1 MVYGAAPHEM
11 ASPLLA
17 DESAPLVDREERKRS
32 TWSRAVRYGGAMAV
46 GALLVGAGVV
56 TTSPSHPVSV
66 TVRGGLAS
74 LGASNAAKPGRV
86 GPLKYGGKHANKVA
100 HAGKSHRHAAPSPV
114 PHAERVAAASSVYH
128 RLGEGEDDQDVGGD
142 DITDDPLAQL
152 DDLNKQVERL
162 VEDNKALTED
172 NIALEKQVQDL
183 EQSIVDTREEFLKV
197 GHGGRNKH
205 LAGSH
210 DNEIIADLENQLKDK
225 HYELEKTRQQKYKLY
240 VKNTDN
246 LDKLAKLDKDLATC
260 AQDKAELAIRAEQV
274 SELEECKASF
284 DALSVKM
291 TSAQD
296 DVEICKADLAAAR
309 GDDHDDNA
317 RIASLEDKLSHCK
330 SEKGNLADEL
340 VGIKVE
346 LKNSK
351 TDKLQTDALVE
362 ELNAKAAASDA
373 LADRL
378 RGEVDILV
386 EDVKACELDGR
397 SFNFFCSGEGET
409 CECPDGDVVFGPRYH
424 ASDDS
429 WENTFADVVALQKFT
444 VTPGTSGFPCD
455 IDHTGK
461 DVAPGSGKACFC
473 VPKGIVTTPVV
484 DAKGEPEP
492 VDMPAIEP
500 EEETHSLFDIKAA
513 PGMVAC
519 DSEKSCQ
526 AAAEAAGLQIGGGGY
541 DFAGEYGT
549 KGCYTYNSGKYE
561 GMAFFGTGGDTIAM
575 SEPVDEPK
583 VRVMC
588 PAPTEADDVQT
599 EPVILPIDQ
608 ESYEDSL
615 EEAPAEPQP
624 EVESVDVTELLEDH
638 FEDTVGEDTIAKI
651 EYADADKS
659 PDTEP
664 EPETDENPPPVD
676 PAVDFHGEE
685 WTKYEEDDAQDMYED
700 VEAEI
705 PEEETPEEEAA
716 DDLAARVNEENAAK
730 AKAEAEAK
738 AYAEQSFAEC
748 QKMCAA
754 DNECCNIDIVQ
765 GSNQRL
771 SCLQAC
777 TMVRG
782 GVTQDDCDAEC
793 ADVKCD
799 RTVNGVT
806 YHHCNYPGCGDVP
819 AHKDSFGDKFQP
831 APYEC
836 AARWGTDDNSCK
848 KGCKNGARDFA
859 EWKQFMKELEEK
871 EAEKKA
877 AEEKAAAEK
886 AAAEKA
892 AAEKAEAEAKAK
904 AEAEAAAKAE
914 AEAKAKAE
922 AEAAAKAEAEAK
934 AAAEKAAAEQTCD
947 ETLTGSGADY
957 RGCQTKTR
965 SGRTCQNWDSQTPH
979 HHSWRN
985 EAKGSAGNNYCR
997 NPDGD
1002 TTTLTIW
1009 CYTTDPN
1016 KRWEYCDP
1024 LPESSDAEAPSPPAP
1039 VVEPAPVEP
1048 AAEQACDE
1056 TLRGV
1061 GDEGYRGCQTKTRSG
1076 RTCQNWD
1083 SQTPHHHSRRNEAKG
1098 SAGNN
1103 YCRNPDGEPTIWC
1116 YTTDPAKRWEYCDP
1130 LPPATPPPS
1139 PAAPVVANPAESC
1152 SGRTVTVKRMDPN
1165 GLDGH
1170 GWGMWLEFMCGA
1182 AHVSIGNS
1190 VGSQSQSTTV
1200 YTSMLPDDCP
1210 ARIDKSNWL
1219 GGHSYGDFFD
1229 VTVGECPSDD
1239 HATGHYTTGGE
1250 WHDMAWWNT
1259 HETESHTNWDTQ
1271 WQGDHLGDWHF
1282 GGDVFTPTSMDVTNG
1297 GGYYDNVHASPPM
1310 DLTNG
1315 HYDEYGVWHAG
1326 DWWNTHQDAS
1336 HAHWDW
1342 TFNGAHHQAM
1352 VPCDCQDPH
1361 GFTTL
1366 PGCDSIPCNAHD
1378 PIFVGDQSVHSGGS
1392 YGGSYGG
1399 HYGGSYGGHYGG
1411 SYGDHYGGSYGGHY
1425 GGSYGD
1431 HSGSFN
1437 YGWAAKGAKNTASTG
1452 KKDAHAAKSNNKS
1465 HKQ

>member
-444 VTPGTSGFPCD
+444 VTPGTSDFPCD

-541 DFAGEYGT
+541 NFAGEYGT

-685 WTKYEEDDAQDMYED
+685 WTKYEEDDARDMYED

-871 EAEKKA
+871 EAKKA

-914 AEAKAKAE
+914 AEAKA
-922 AEAAAKAEAEAK
+922 
-934 AAAEKAAAEQTCD
+934 AAEKAAAEQT
-947 ETLTGSGADY
+947 
-957 RGCQTKTR
+957 
-965 SGRTCQNWDSQTPH
+965 
-979 HHSWRN
+979 
-985 EAKGSAGNNYCR
+985 
-997 NPDGD
+997 
-1002 TTTLTIW
+1002 
-1009 CYTTDPN
+1009 
-1016 KRWEYCDP
+1016 
-1024 LPESSDAEAPSPPAP
+1024 
-1039 VVEPAPVEP
+1039 
-1048 AAEQACDE
+1048 CDE

-1083 SQTPHHHSRRNEAKG
+1083 SQTPHHHTRRNEAKG

-1116 YTTDPAKRWEYCDP
+1116 YTTDPNKRWEFCDP

-1139 PAAPVVANPAESC
+1139 PPAPVVATPAESC
-1152 SGRTVTVKRMDPN
+1152 SGRKVTVKRMDPN

-1182 AHVSIGNS
+1182 THVSIGNS

-1219 GGHSYGDFFD
+1219 GGHGYGDFFD

-1282 GGDVFTPTSMDVTNG
+1282 GGDVFTPTSMDVPDGLTNG

-1352 VPCDCQDPH
+1352 TPCDCQDPH

-1378 PIFVGDQSVHSGGS
+1378 PIFVGDQSVHSGGH

-1399 HYGGSYGGHYGG
+1399 HYGGSYGDHYGG
-1411 SYGDHYGGSYGGHY
+1411 SYGDHYGGSYGDPYGGSYHYGYGDHYGGSYGGHY

-1452 KKDAHAAKSNNKS
+1452 KKDVHAAKSNNKS

>member
-74 LGASNAAKPGRV
+74 LGASNAAKHGRV

-114 PHAERVAAASSVYH
+114 PHAERVAASSVYH

-172 NIALEKQVQDL
+172 NMALEKQVQDL

-210 DNEIIADLENQLKDK
+210 ENEIIADLENQLKDK

-240 VKNTDN
+240 VKNNEN

-260 AQDKAELAIRAEQV
+260 AQDKAELSIRAEAV
-274 SELEECKASF
+274 SELEECKASL
-284 DALSVKM
+284 DALSIKM
-291 TSAQD
+291 TDAQD
-296 DVEICKADLAAAR
+296 DLETCKVDLAAAR

-317 RIASLEDKLSHCK
+317 RIAALEDKLSRCK
-330 SEKGNLADEL
+330 SEKGDLADEL

-351 TDKLQTDALVE
+351 TDKLKTDALVE

-397 SFNFFCSGEGET
+397 SFNFFCAGEGET

-429 WENTFADVVALQKFT
+429 WENTFADVVALQRFT
-444 VTPGTSGFPCD
+444 VTPGTSDFSCD
-455 IDHTGK
+455 VDHTGK
-461 DVAPGSGKACFC
+461 DVAPGAGKACFC
-473 VPKGIVTTPVV
+473 VPKGIVANPVV
-484 DAKGEPEP
+484 DAKGEPTP

-500 EEETHSLFDIKAA
+500 KEEDHSLFDNSTLNSA
-513 PGMVAC
+513 PAMVAC
-519 DSEKSCQ
+519 DSEQSCQ

-541 DFAGEYGT
+541 DFAGTGWKS

-561 GMAFFGTGGDTIAM
+561 GMAFFGSDGDAAAM
-575 SEPVDEPK
+575 SEPLDEPK
-583 VRVMC
+583 VRIMC
-588 PAPTEADDVQT
+588 PAPTTADDVKT
-599 EPVILPIDQ
+599 EPVIPPADQ

-615 EEAPAEPQP
+615 EEAPAAPQP
-624 EVESVDVTELLEDH
+624 EVESVDVTEILEDH

-651 EYADADKS
+651 ETDDADKS
-659 PDTEP
+659 PEVEP
-664 EPETDENPPPVD
+664 EPETDVSPPPVE

-685 WTKYEEDDAQDMYED
+685 WTKYEEDDTQDMYED
-700 VEAEI
+700 AEAEV
-705 PEEETPEEEAA
+705 PEDETPEEEAA
-716 DDLAARVNEENAAK
+716 DEIAARVDEENAAK

-748 QKMCAA
+748 QAMCAA

-836 AARWGTDDNSCK
+836 AARWGTDDDSCK

-877 AEEKAAAEK
+877 AAEKAAAEKAEKAAAEK

-892 AAEKAEAEAKAK
+892 AAEKAE
-904 AEAEAAAKAE
+904 
-914 AEAKAKAE
+914 
-922 AEAAAKAEAEAK
+922 
-934 AAAEKAAAEQTCD
+934 
-947 ETLTGSGADY
+947 G
-957 RGCQTKTR
+957 
-965 SGRTCQNWDSQTPH
+965 
-979 HHSWRN
+979 
-985 EAKGSAGNNYCR
+985 
-997 NPDGD
+997 
-1002 TTTLTIW
+1002 
-1009 CYTTDPN
+1009 
-1016 KRWEYCDP
+1016 
-1024 LPESSDAEAPSPPAP
+1024 
-1039 VVEPAPVEP
+1039 
-1048 AAEQACDE
+1048 
-1056 TLRGV
+1056 
-1061 GDEGYRGCQTKTRSG
+1061 
-1076 RTCQNWD
+1076 
-1083 SQTPHHHSRRNEAKG
+1083 
-1098 SAGNN
+1098 
-1103 YCRNPDGEPTIWC
+1103 
-1116 YTTDPAKRWEYCDP
+1116 
-1130 LPPATPPPS
+1130 
-1139 PAAPVVANPAESC
+1139 
-1152 SGRTVTVKRMDPN
+1152 
-1165 GLDGH
+1165 
-1170 GWGMWLEFMCGA
+1170 
-1182 AHVSIGNS
+1182 
-1190 VGSQSQSTTV
+1190 
-1200 YTSMLPDDCP
+1200 
-1210 ARIDKSNWL
+1210 
-1219 GGHSYGDFFD
+1219 
-1229 VTVGECPSDD
+1229 
-1239 HATGHYTTGGE
+1239 
-1250 WHDMAWWNT
+1250 
-1259 HETESHTNWDTQ
+1259 
-1271 WQGDHLGDWHF
+1271 QG
-1282 GGDVFTPTSMDVTNG
+1282 
-1297 GGYYDNVHASPPM
+1297 
-1310 DLTNG
+1310 
-1315 HYDEYGVWHAG
+1315 
-1326 DWWNTHQDAS
+1326 
-1336 HAHWDW
+1336 
-1342 TFNGAHHQAM
+1342 
-1352 VPCDCQDPH
+1352 
-1361 GFTTL
+1361 
-1366 PGCDSIPCNAHD
+1366 
-1378 PIFVGDQSVHSGGS
+1378 
-1392 YGGSYGG
+1392 
-1399 HYGGSYGGHYGG
+1399 
-1411 SYGDHYGGSYGGHY
+1411 
-1425 GGSYGD
+1425 
-1431 HSGSFN
+1431 
-1437 YGWAAKGAKNTASTG
+1437 
-1452 KKDAHAAKSNNKS
+1452 
-1465 HKQ
+1465 